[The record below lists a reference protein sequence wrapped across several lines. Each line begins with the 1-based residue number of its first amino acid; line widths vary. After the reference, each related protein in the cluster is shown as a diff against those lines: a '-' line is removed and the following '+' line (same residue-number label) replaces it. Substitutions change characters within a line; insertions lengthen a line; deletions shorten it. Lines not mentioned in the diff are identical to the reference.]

1 MSEHDDM
8 DQDETPREPG
18 NIENPSSNDNDV
30 TLGGPEAGDN
40 DPHIPS
46 TQSSDHGRAEDH
58 DVTMEGPAADD
69 VDGRTHDANVGER
82 VTSDDRDVT
91 MQGPAAQESRYQAMP
106 PRGDEDIAWVHAQ
119 QQAWRGGFSGTPTAT
134 MAASAR
140 PKRSFWSGKTGAVST
155 VVVAAIVAAAT
166 SYGVVHLT
174 GAAGRTSPV
183 VLQEA
188 SASPTALQG
197 KGIDGGLNVP
207 QILAKVE
214 PAVVDLTAR
223 GVETSDT
230 QGVEEFEDAGTG
242 MIISPSGLVLTNN
255 HVIEDATTIHATL
268 YNQTKSYPVRVVGT
282 DPKHDVALLQIE
294 GLSHLPTVTFGNSS
308 EIQVGDP
315 VVAIGNALDLPG
327 TPTVTQGIVSAL
339 NRSITASTQ
348 LLTEHLT
355 GMIQTDAPINPGNS
369 GGPLVNALGQVVG
382 MDTAIIASTSSTPAQ
397 SLGFAESINGVVQV
411 IRNIESNHNYYNK
424 PGSSLSTGKGAF
436 LGVVVSPL
444 NAQTDLEIGYPPNQK
459 GALVDAVDPG
469 SAAASAGIEPEDVI
483 VSFDGKSITTVT
495 QLVDAVQSQSPGA
508 RATVGVLTPTGS
520 QQTDTVSL
528 GTAPAN

>member
-8 DQDETPREPG
+8 SQDGSPKDPESFSQGEDKDATIDGPVTGDKGVGFHGTAADDTLHGDTMHSDGAHLHHE
-18 NIENPSSNDNDV
+18 DA
-30 TLGGPEAGDN
+30 TLGGQPAF
-40 DPHIPS
+40 DPNSYAI
-46 TQSSDHGRAEDH
+46 
-58 DVTMEGPAADD
+58 
-69 VDGRTHDANVGER
+69 
-82 VTSDDRDVT
+82 
-91 MQGPAAQESRYQAMP
+91 P

-119 QQAWRGGFSGTPTAT
+119 QQAWRGGFAGTPTAAST
-134 MAASAR
+134 ASAR
-140 PKRSFWSGKTGAVST
+140 SKRSIWSGKAGALTT
-155 VVVAAIVAAAT
+155 VVVAAVVAAAT

-183 VLQEA
+183 VLHEA

-197 KGIDGGLNVP
+197 KGISGGLSIP

-214 PAVVDLTAR
+214 PAVVDLTAK
-223 GVETSDT
+223 GVETSST
-230 QGVEEFEDAGTG
+230 QGAEEFEDAGTG
-242 MIISPSGLVLTNN
+242 MIISSSGLVLTNN

-268 YNQTKSYPVRVVGT
+268 YGQTKAYPVKVVGT
-282 DPKHDVALLQIE
+282 DPGHDVAVLQIE
-294 GLSHLPTVTFGNSS
+294 GLSNLPTVTFGNSD

-339 NRSITASTQ
+339 NRSISATTQ

-397 SLGFAESINGVVQV
+397 SLGFAESIDSVVQV
-411 IRNIESNHNYYNK
+411 IRNIESNPSYYNK
-424 PGSSLSTGKGAF
+424 PGSKLSTGKGAF

-444 NAQTDLEIGYPPNQK
+444 NAQTDLEIGYPSNQT

-483 VSFDGKSITTVT
+483 VSFDGKAITTVT
-495 QLVDAVQSQSPGA
+495 QLVNDVSSQSPGA
-508 RATVGVLTPTGS
+508 SATVGVLTPTGS